1 MARLTIFVS
10 TIFLIV
16 SLNTTRQDEDCP
28 RGSMHCVRSSR
39 TVLRCGKRVQCVR
52 IRTPIT
58 HVTCGSTFTRLIVDP
73 GHDIT
78 TSGGQIRMINDEK
91 DKKEEPEV
99 KWYPVVHE
107 DNHDK
112 HHNEHLP
119 TTANYEESI
128 LGMLLIKTHQCS
140 GGCGAHY
147 HISYDSEGVRRRK
160 NRQRLGRRRTF
171 LRTPQGITPERPPG
185 YQWGSMPNVG
195 HL

>member
-10 TIFLIV
+10 IIFVLI
-16 SLNTTRQDEDCP
+16 SLNTTRQDDDCP
-28 RGSMHCVRSSR
+28 RGSIHCVRSSR
-39 TVLRCGKRVQCVR
+39 TVLRCGKGVQCVR
-52 IRTPIT
+52 IRKPIT

-78 TSGGQIRMINDEK
+78 TSGCQIRMINDEK
-91 DKKEEPEV
+91 DEKEEREV

-107 DNHDK
+107 DTHDK

-119 TTANYEESI
+119 TTANCEESI
-128 LGMLLIKTHQCS
+128 LEKLISAVVGVVLTI
-140 GGCGAHY
+140 
-147 HISYDSEGVRRRK
+147 ISVMIVRGLRRRR

-171 LRTPQGITPERPPG
+171 LRTPQGMASERPPG
-185 YQWGSMPNVG
+185 YHQWGSMSNVG